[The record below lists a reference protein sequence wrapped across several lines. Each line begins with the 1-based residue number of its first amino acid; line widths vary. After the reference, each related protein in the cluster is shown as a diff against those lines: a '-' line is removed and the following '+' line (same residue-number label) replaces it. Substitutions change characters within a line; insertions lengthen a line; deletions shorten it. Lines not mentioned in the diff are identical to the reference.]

1 MSNPSTPPR
10 SKDARSGSTLSK
22 TTPLKRDLSGSQAH
36 SSTCTS
42 QQKASAQYKEMTVDT
57 CEKFVGPMP
66 MRVFL
71 SDFVPK
77 APEKRPMNEF
87 VFSHSSVSQ
96 KEDEFVSLHLKHDST
111 LTLILDSC
119 CRGIWPLSQSQ
130 INQHHL

>member
-1 MSNPSTPPR
+1 MPNPGTPPS
-10 SKDARSGSTLSK
+10 SKGTRSGSTLSK

-36 SSTCTS
+36 SSTS

-66 MRVFL
+66 VDVFL
-71 SDFVPK
+71 SDFVPR
-77 APEKRPMNEF
+77 APEKRPTNEF
-87 VFSHSSVSQ
+87 VFAHSSVSQ
-96 KEDEFVSLHLKHDST
+96 KEDEFVSFHLQT
-111 LTLILDSC
+111 LFYAYAHLDSC